1 MSIRREGSEPVDRGI
16 KKRLGK
22 AAYLIEIFQNLTEGN
37 DPPGNQRCSE
47 HCSLEFVLIK
57 LGNDGKRETSE
68 RSNGCDNILV
78 FTRAW
83 PLALA

>member
-22 AAYLIEIFQNLTEGN
+22 AEFLIETFQNLIEGN
-37 DPPGNQRCSE
+37 DPPGNHRCSE

-57 LGNDGKRETSE
+57 LGNDGKRETLE
-68 RSNGCDNILV
+68 RSNGCDSILA
-78 FTRAW
+78 FTW
-83 PLALA
+83 PLALG